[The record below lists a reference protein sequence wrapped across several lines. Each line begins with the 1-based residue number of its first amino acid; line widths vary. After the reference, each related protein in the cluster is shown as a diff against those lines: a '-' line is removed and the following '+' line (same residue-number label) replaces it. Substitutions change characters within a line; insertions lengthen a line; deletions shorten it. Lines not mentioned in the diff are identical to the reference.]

1 MSERFREVSK
11 RIFSSLD
18 IDTALFDAYTYLKEI
33 MPLDGAFITS
43 YDHRQKKARVIALA
57 FEDGGFGLDEII
69 PISDGTWEAMGAW
82 HAESLLDP
90 TPWIRDHNHPINKE
104 FIGLIKRG
112 VPSVRF
118 KTEDIQD
125 FCCTI
130 SCALKN
136 KNSIMGNLILAA
148 EGESLYNE
156 HHIEVMKEISEPFG
170 IALAN
175 AMRFKDLVRDHQAL
189 ERDNR
194 QMTGDVMIGAHGGLS
209 EVSRLIEQVAPTDS
223 PVLLLGETGTGKE
236 VVAGE
241 IHKLSLRCKG
251 PLIRLNCGGIPE
263 SLMDSELFGHQKG
276 AFTGA
281 FETSVGRFERASGG
295 TLFLDEIGELA
306 LAAQVKLLRVLQSGE
321 FERVGGTQIMQADV
335 RIIAATH
342 RNLEAMVA
350 EGTFRSDL
358 WFRLHVFPLGIPPLR
373 KRTEDIPAMVEHFI
387 LRKTKEMNL
396 PYRPSL
402 ADGALAA
409 LMDYPWPGNVR
420 ELQNLVERALIL
432 SGGRPLHFEALLNR
446 PTPRVES
453 KVWEIEQ
460 PLSGTFDDMAAAWI
474 RKALILTEGKIS
486 GPNGAADRL
495 GLHPNTLRSKM
506 KKLGIQVE
514 RQLKMN

>member
-1 MSERFREVSK
+1 VSERFREVSR
-11 RIFSSLD
+11 RIFSTLD
-18 IDTALFDAYTYLKEI
+18 IDEALFDAYSYLKGV

-43 YDHRQKKARVIALA
+43 YDHGQKKARIIALA

-69 PISDGTWEAMGAW
+69 PISDGTWDMMGEW
-82 HAESLLDP
+82 HAQSLHNP
-90 TPWIRDHNHPINKE
+90 KPWIRDHRHPINKE
-104 FIGLIKRG
+104 FMRLVKRG
-112 VPSVRF
+112 LPSI
-118 KTEDIQD
+118 KTRAEGIQD
-125 FCCTI
+125 ACCTI

-136 KNSIMGNLILAA
+136 KNTILGNLILAA

-156 HHIEVMKEISEPFG
+156 HHIEMMHEISEPFA

-175 AMRFKDLVRDHQAL
+175 AMRFNDLVRDHQAL
-189 ERDNR
+189 QRDNR

-209 EVSRLIEQVAPTDS
+209 EVSRLIEQVAPTES

-251 PLIRLNCGGIPE
+251 PLIRLNCGAIPE

-295 TLFLDEIGELA
+295 TLFLDEIGELPP
-306 LAAQVKLLRVLQSGE
+306 AAQVKLLRVLQSGE

-342 RNLEAMVA
+342 RNLEAMVT

-358 WFRLHVFPLGIPPLR
+358 WFRLHVFPLSIPPLR
-373 KRTEDIPAMVEHFI
+373 KRTEDISAMVEHFI
-387 LRKTKEMNL
+387 HRKSKEMNL

-402 ADGALAA
+402 ADGALDA

-446 PTPRVES
+446 PTPRTER
-453 KVWEIEQ
+453 KVWEVEE
-460 PLSGTFDDMAAAWI
+460 PLTGTFDEMSAAWI

-506 KKLGIQVE
+506 KKLGIE
-514 RQLKMN
+514 MARQPKMA